1 MVFQRVGWGQG
12 IPDGG
17 LSLGTWVQLESTEQG
32 EYEQGVGGAN
42 ASKLGCGCSGVA
54 LDGPEE
60 ERKGEGP
67 VSRSQERRDCLQVQG
82 LEPRPKPGQVGKP
95 DQRHN

>member
-1 MVFQRVGWGQG
+1 MGTGHSRWRAQ
-12 IPDGG
+12 
-17 LSLGTWVQLESTEQG
+17 LGDMGAAG
-32 EYEQGVGGAN
+32 EHGAGYEQGVGGAN

-60 ERKGEGP
+60 ERKGDGP